1 MSTAGSVIG
10 VGVSFLSR
18 GIRAT
23 RPPTRID
30 VPCPRPSLTRIR
42 CSSFRRLALTVASA
56 TSAPSSSST
65 NDAYLELLADKTKR
79 VRELFH
85 GGGFIPARGVEVYAS
100 PKTRGYRSRCRF
112 AIARDDRGRLRY
124 ALFENGEVVM
134 LGDDDAD
141 EDGDTDVFPWASEP
155 IARVMPVLLDLLNDA
170 DGMPNASP
178 LTTGLSAVG
187 FLASR
192 GGEVVVT
199 LWNRID
205 TAGGDS
211 GRQGTIPGDAE
222 WNDDAN
228 ALLTSLRTVGGVGVV
243 TRRRRKT
250 LVASDGVNHVWE
262 PVTVQGETPGDIEII
277 TGNPG
282 MGPVDEVGTSSS
294 GAGSRHL
301 RYKQVEGAFSNPNGD
316 VAEVTARWLHDACE
330 DILLARNKR
339 GLGSG
344 SAPVSTLP
352 WLLELYCGNGNH
364 AVSLSPRFGRVLA
377 VEIEPR
383 LVAAANENFAVN
395 GVANATVTALPAE
408 TFARARTGTG
418 CRGLLD
424 GDDVDQLLADA
435 WRDGTV
441 LVDPPRA
448 GLDSDTLS
456 LVAGFRSV
464 LYVACDCAALAR
476 DLRSTLGETHEVRRM
491 ALFDHFPG
499 SRFCE
504 VVVWLEAKA

>member
-10 VGVSFLSR
+10 VGISFLSR

-23 RPPTRID
+23 RRPTR
-30 VPCPRPSLTRIR
+30 VAPCPRPSLTRFR
-42 CSSFRRLALTVASA
+42 CSSRRPLTVASA
-56 TSAPSSSST
+56 TSAPSSDTST

-112 AIARDDRGRLRY
+112 AIARDDGGRLRY

-155 IARVMPVLLDLLNDA
+155 IARVMPVLLELLNDA
-170 DGMPNASP
+170 DGSPNARA
-178 LTTGLSAVG
+178 LTMGLSAVG

-199 LWNRID
+199 LWNRMTD
-205 TAGGDS
+205 NAGDTNTAGDAN
-211 GRQGTIPGDAE
+211 TAIGDAE

-228 ALLTSLRTVGGVGVV
+228 GLLSSLRSVGVTGVV

-250 LVASDGVNHVWE
+250 LVASNGVNHVWE
-262 PVTVQGETPGDIEII
+262 PMTVPGDIPGDIEII
-277 TGNPG
+277 AAVPG
-282 MGPVDEVGTSSS
+282 DIPGDVGTGTTRSQ
-294 GAGSRHL
+294 SRHL

-330 DILLARNKR
+330 DILLARNKKGL
-339 GLGSG
+339 GLGST
-344 SAPVSTLP
+344 PLSTLP

-364 AVSLSPRFGRVLA
+364 AVSLSPRFGRVTA

-418 CRGLLD
+418 SRGLLD

-448 GLDSDTLS
+448 GLDEDTLA
-456 LVAGFRSV
+456 LVAGFGSV
-464 LYVACDCAALAR
+464 LYVACDCTSLAR
-476 DLRSTLGETHEVRRM
+476 DLKSTLGKTHEVRRM

>member
-23 RPPTRID
+23 RRPTR
-30 VPCPRPSLTRIR
+30 VAPCPRSSLPR
-42 CSSFRRLALTVASA
+42 CDCSFRRPITVASA

-65 NDAYLELLADKTKR
+65 EDDAYLELLADKTKR

-85 GGGFIPARGVEVYAS
+85 GGGFISARGVEVFAS

-112 AIARDDRGRLRY
+112 AIARDDDGRLRY

-155 IARVMPVLLDLLNDA
+155 IARVMPVLLERLNDA
-170 DGMPNASP
+170 DDANARVA
-178 LTTGLSAVG
+178 TGLSAVG

-205 TAGGDS
+205 TAGDHSGDAS
-211 GRQGTIPGDAE
+211 NAGDAE

-228 ALLTSLRTVGGVGVV
+228 ALLSSLRAVGVVGVV
-243 TRRRRKT
+243 TRRRRKK
-250 LVASDGVNHVWE
+250 LCASNGVDHVWE
-262 PVTVQGETPGDIEII
+262 PMTVPGADVPGDEESAPPA
-277 TGNPG
+277 TVPG
-282 MGPVDEVGTSSS
+282 DVGTARSP
-294 GAGSRHL
+294 SRHL

-316 VAEVTARWLHDACE
+316 VAEVTARWLHDVCE
-330 DILLARNKR
+330 DILLARNEK
-339 GLGSG
+339 GSG
-344 SAPVSTLP
+344 QGLTPVSTLP

-364 AVSLSPRFGRVLA
+364 AVSLSPRFGRVTA
-377 VEIEPR
+377 VEIDPR

-395 GVANATVTALPAE
+395 GVANAAVTASPAE
-408 TFARARTGTG
+408 TFARTRTGTG

-424 GDDVDQLLADA
+424 GDDVDQSLADA

-448 GLDSDTLS
+448 GLDADTLA

-464 LYVACDCAALAR
+464 LYIACDCASLAR
-476 DLRSTLGETHEVRRM
+476 DLESTLGKTHEVRRM

>member
-1 MSTAGSVIG
+1 M
-10 VGVSFLSR
+10 
-18 GIRAT
+18 
-23 RPPTRID
+23 
-30 VPCPRPSLTRIR
+30 
-42 CSSFRRLALTVASA
+42 
-56 TSAPSSSST
+56 
-65 NDAYLELLADKTKR
+65 
-79 VRELFH
+79 
-85 GGGFIPARGVEVYAS
+85 YAS

-112 AIARDDRGRLRY
+112 AIARDDGGRLRY

-155 IARVMPVLLDLLNDA
+155 IARVMPVLLELLNDA

-211 GRQGTIPGDAE
+211 GQDDIPGDGDAE

-228 ALLTSLRTVGGVGVV
+228 GLLTSLRTVGVVGVV
-243 TRRRRKT
+243 TRKKRKT

-262 PVTVQGETPGDIEII
+262 PVCVQGETPGDIEII
-277 TGNPG
+277 NGPG
-282 MGPVDEVGTSSS
+282 MPPPGEVGTTSSS
-294 GAGSRHL
+294 SRGCRHL

-316 VAEVTARWLHDACE
+316 VAEITARWLHDVTE

-339 GLGSG
+339 GVGYGLT
-344 SAPVSTLP
+344 PVSNLP

-364 AVSLSPRFGRVLA
+364 AVSLSPRFGRVVA

-395 GVANATVTALPAE
+395 GVANATVLPAMPAE

-418 CRGLLD
+418 CGGLLD

-448 GLDSDTLS
+448 GLDSDTLA
-456 LVAGFRSV
+456 LVTGFRSV

-476 DLRSTLGETHEVRRM
+476 DLQSTLGKTHEVRRM